1 MKNRGQSQHH
11 IKTGRIYIIS
21 AALLALFLGAMDALI
36 ISAAMPTITTELGG
50 LHLYAWVYSA
60 YFLARAVALPVFGK
74 LCDLFDT
81 KKLFLFSIGLFIL
94 SSVAA
99 GASPSMA
106 LLIFA
111 RVFQGIGAGGIFAL
125 VYIVL
130 SDISSPGQRA
140 KTLSFASSIWGISSV
155 IGPTLGGFIV
165 SYFSWRWI
173 FYINLPL
180 GILSFAGISLY
191 LNEFREKRKTIHL
204 DILGITFLSGFIIAF
219 LTIFITGGRE
229 FEWRSWQI
237 ISLSLATLVFGTGFY
252 QAEKRAQDPIL
263 DLRFFRH
270 KQFAH
275 ANLASFFSSFSIFA
289 LFAYAPLFL
298 QGALEQTPMQ
308 VGLAMLSL
316 SLGWS
321 LGSLL
326 VGRTMGAGRI
336 NAKTAAFGGGLLM
349 VAASALTLGFTLETT
364 MVYSFIVFQVMGF
377 GMGFITLSTLI
388 LVQES
393 LSKNDLGVATSFH
406 QFSRTFGGTIGVGVC
421 GGFAFSGLLNR
432 LDQASHVLNPQ
443 ILVRLNESMENLFKP
458 EFAAMLTQSAKQIL
472 HEAVLKGV
480 STAFFIV
487 LISSILALVFCVMLP
502 GGFNQEKKKHDRS

>member
-1 MKNRGQSQHH
+1 MNQMNQN
-11 IKTGRIYIIS
+11 IKTGRIYIIG

-94 SSVAA
+94 SSAAA

-106 LLIFA
+106 LLIAA

-130 SDISSPGQRA
+130 SDISLPGQRA

-165 SYFSWRWI
+165 TYFSWRWI

-180 GILSFAGISLY
+180 GILSFVGISLY
-191 LNEFREKRKTIHL
+191 LNEFREKKKTVHL
-204 DILGITFLSGFIIAF
+204 DIFGITFLSGFIIAF

-229 FEWRSWQI
+229 FQWNSWQI
-237 ISLSLATLVFGTGFY
+237 ISLSFATLVFGAGFY
-252 QAEKRAQDPIL
+252 LVEKRAIDPIL
-263 DLRFFRH
+263 DLSFFKH
-270 KQFAH
+270 KQFAY
-275 ANLASFFSSFSIFA
+275 ANLGSFFSSFSIFA

-308 VGLAMLSL
+308 VGWAMLSL

-326 VGRTMGAGRI
+326 VGRSIGRI
-336 NAKTAAFGGGLLM
+336 NAKTAAIAGGLFM
-349 VAASALTLGFTLETT
+349 VAASALTLGFSLTTT
-364 MVYSFIVFQVMGF
+364 MVYTFIVFQMMGF

-388 LVQES
+388 LAQES
-393 LSKNDLGVATSFH
+393 LSNKDLGVATSFH
-406 QFSRTFGGTIGVGVC
+406 QFSRTFGGTIGVGIC
-421 GGFAFSGLLNR
+421 GGFATSGLLNR
-432 LDQASHVLNPQ
+432 LEEASNVLNPQ
-443 ILVRLNESMENLFKP
+443 LLEQLRESMENLFKP
-458 EFAAMLTQSAKQIL
+458 EFAAMLTHSARQIL
-472 HEAVLKGV
+472 QEAVLKGV
-480 STAFFIV
+480 SSIFLIV
-487 LISSILALVFCVMLP
+487 FISSILGFIFCIMLP
-502 GGFNQEKKKHDRS
+502 GNVGQENK